1 MVVKELTNK
10 QHFTGYFVGFILTI
24 TSYAFL
30 ASLMIFFMS
39 SSWATKF
46 RSEKK
51 KSLEEDFKNGN
62 PRDKLRNNAP
72 KFFLN

>member
-1 MVVKELTNK
+1 MVVAYKNGGTGSNQEII
-10 QHFTGYFVGFILTI
+10 FSGYFVGFILTI

-30 ASLMIFFMS
+30 ASLMIFFIS

-51 KSLEEDFKNGN
+51 KSLEEDFKKGN
-62 PRDKLRNNAP
+62 SGSS
-72 KFFLN
+72 